1 MASDAD
7 LAARIVVRR
16 LGAGDGEPVG
26 RFLIGLSLSSRY
38 HRFFSCIRY
47 LSPALLT
54 TLTTVAPG
62 QVVLLALDGE
72 TVVGHLMATD
82 HEGEGVDIGI
92 VVAEGYRFRGIG
104 GKLLREMAN
113 ALSGGGSTR
122 VRCDVLGANYFV
134 LDWLRRRLPDIRFVR
149 HGETITVH
157 GTLSAPEIGDFR
169 GDVHR

>member
-1 MASDAD
+1 MAPEAD
-7 LAARIVVRR
+7 LAARIVVRQP
-16 LGAGDGEPVG
+16 GADDGEPVG
-26 RFLIGLSLSSRY
+26 RFLIGLSLASRY
-38 HRFFSCIRY
+38 HRFFSGIRHI
-47 LSPALLT
+47 SPALLT

-82 HEGEGVDIGI
+82 HDGDGVDIGI
-92 VVAEGYRFRGIG
+92 VVAEDYQFQGIG
-104 GKLLREMAN
+104 RKLLREMAN
-113 ALSGGGSTR
+113 ALSDGGSTR

-157 GTLSAPEIGDFR
+157 GTLVAHENRRPQG
-169 GDVHR
+169 

>member
-1 MASDAD
+1 MAPDAD
-7 LAARIVVRR
+7 LAARIVIRR
-16 LGAGDGEPVG
+16 PVAGDGEPVG
-26 RFLIGLSLSSRY
+26 RFLIGLSLASRY
-38 HRFFSCIRY
+38 HRFFSGIRY
-47 LSPALLT
+47 ISPALLT

-82 HEGEGVDIGI
+82 HDGDGVDIGI
-92 VVAEGYRFRGIG
+92 VVAEDYQFRGIG
-104 GKLLREMAN
+104 RKLLQELTN
-113 ALSGGGSTR
+113 ALSDGGSTR

-157 GTLSAPEIGDFR
+157 GTLAAPGNPR
-169 GDVHR
+169 R